1 MIEKIKAYASY
12 LYGLVILILGALY
25 FGQKRKTE
33 SAESELASEKAQGA
47 IRENE
52 QDRQAAREH
61 ANDLVN
67 EYERLKNEKDL

>member
-1 MIEKIKAYASY
+1 MIAKLKSAFTYI
-12 LYGLVILILGALY
+12 LGFITLILGALFY
-25 FGQKRKTE
+25 AQKRKTE
-33 SAESELASEKAQGA
+33 SVESELASEKAQGA

-67 EYERLKNEKDL
+67 EYERLKRDE